1 MSNET
6 SQAINANITLLEA
19 RLRHAATLAAE
30 ARDAASRGEM
40 NLAIGTLM
48 PAEEDINDAVALLK
62 TVLVLHRSRHDT
74 ERGTL

>member
-19 RLRHAATLAAE
+19 RLRRAATLAAE
-30 ARDAASRGEM
+30 AREAASRGEM

-62 TVLVLHRSRHDT
+62 TVLVLHRSRLET
-74 ERGTL
+74 Q

>member
-6 SQAINANITLLEA
+6 SPAINANITLLEA
-19 RLRHAATLAAE
+19 RLRRAVNLVAE

-74 ERGTL
+74 ERVTL

>member
-6 SQAINANITLLEA
+6 SQAINANITVLEA
-19 RLRHAATLAAE
+19 RLRRAVTLAAE

-62 TVLVLHRSRHDT
+62 TVLVLHRSRHNT